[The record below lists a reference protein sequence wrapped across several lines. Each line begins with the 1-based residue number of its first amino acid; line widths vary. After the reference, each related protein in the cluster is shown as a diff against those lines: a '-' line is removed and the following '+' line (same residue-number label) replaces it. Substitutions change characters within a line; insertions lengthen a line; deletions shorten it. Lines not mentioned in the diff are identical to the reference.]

1 MLGRERWESLLMGT
15 RKAVITVNRP
25 RQEVEHRWHE
35 QHPDG
40 DGIVSFREAPAD
52 HGTEIQLEVPGTSV
66 PLKGG
71 LALAKARDH
80 LRHFKALVETGE
92 IARSDAAPEGERV
105 QRKFKQRPAQPLRDD
120 ELQKAGV

>member
-1 MLGRERWESLLMGT
+1 MGT
-15 RKAVITVNRP
+15 RTAVITINRP

-40 DGIVSFREAPAD
+40 DGSVSFREAPAD
-52 HGTEIQLEVPGTSV
+52 HGTEIHLEVPGTSV

-71 LALAKARDH
+71 FTLAKARDQ

-105 QRKFKQRPAQPLRDD
+105 QRKFKQRPAQPLRED